1 MIMSRSMCISLVGAE
16 RRISL
21 PDGVALTWAM
31 GIARADMRRIIG
43 EVHERREML
52 VEAWRRTHG

>member
-1 MIMSRSMCISLVGAE
+1 MCISLVGAE